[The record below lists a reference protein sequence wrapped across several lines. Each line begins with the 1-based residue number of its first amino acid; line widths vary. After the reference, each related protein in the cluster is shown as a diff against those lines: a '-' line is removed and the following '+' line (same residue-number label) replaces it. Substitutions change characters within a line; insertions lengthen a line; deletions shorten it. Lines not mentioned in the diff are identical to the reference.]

1 MKTFKILISILVLSI
16 IFSFKTK
23 QKLDIKLV
31 AGTYGVCS
39 YQSSGKA
46 VLSLAL
52 NQDKT
57 FHFIDN
63 TNTNK
68 PIDVMGNYEV
78 INNQIVLQN
87 YKTTYKF
94 HTKWKIDGDTK
105 CIKARKG
112 LTFYRLCNVAECK

>member
-1 MKTFKILISILVLSI
+1 MKTFKILIGILVLAT

-23 QKLDIKLV
+23 QKLNIKAV

-39 YQSSGKA
+39 YQISGKTI
-46 VLSLAL
+46 LSLSL

-57 FHFIDN
+57 FHYIDN
-63 TNTNK
+63 TNTKK
-68 PIDVMGNYEV
+68 PIDVTGNYKV
-78 INNQIVLQN
+78 INNQIVLKN

-94 HTKWKIDGDTK
+94 HTKWKIDDNNK

-112 LTFYRLCNVAECK
+112 LTFYRLCNLAECK

>member
-1 MKTFKILISILVLSI
+1 MKTFKILIGILVLAT

-23 QKLDIKLV
+23 QKLNIKAV

-39 YQSSGKA
+39 YQISGKTI
-46 VLSLAL
+46 LSLSL

-57 FHFIDN
+57 FQFIDK
-63 TNTNK
+63 TNPK
-68 PIDVMGNYEV
+68 KAIDVSGNYELN
-78 INNQIVLQN
+78 NNQIVLKN
-87 YKTTYKF
+87 YKTTYQF
-94 HTKWKIDGDTK
+94 HTKWKIDSNTK